1 MTSIKG
7 EKDTNTDIMS
17 LENISFLE
25 KTVQK

>member
-1 MTSIKG
+1 MTSIKW
-7 EKDTNTDIMS
+7 EKDTNADIMS